1 MRTCEVL
8 RPTWIE
14 RYPFPS
20 SSSHSLARSTSSKS
34 AAEIVLSFH
43 LDVFGVFPLVDVGIK
58 RLGLACR
65 RQVLGELPGLED
77 RLDLGYEGISNR
89 PKVKVQTAK

>member
-1 MRTCEVL
+1 M
-8 RPTWIE
+8 
-14 RYPFPS
+14 
-20 SSSHSLARSTSSKS
+20 
-34 AAEIVLSFH
+34 SFH

-77 RLDLGYEGISNR
+77 GLDLGNEGISNR
-89 PKVKVQTAK
+89 PKVKVQTAKIIGVAETP

>member
-1 MRTCEVL
+1 LSATRS
-8 RPTWIE
+8 RPPVATPWYLDQQQIGGG
-14 RYPFPS
+14 
-20 SSSHSLARSTSSKS
+20 

-43 LDVFGVFPLVDVGIK
+43 LDVFGVFPLVAVGIK

-77 RLDLGYEGISNR
+77 RLDLGNEGISNR
-89 PKVKVQTAK
+89 PKVKVQTAKIIGVAETP